1 MKFKMGTNRVFRLS
15 LLVLILILLGGCA
28 KKLLYSNIDWVVI
41 EYLDNY
47 VSLDGEQES
56 LLEER
61 VLLLADWHKSEE
73 LPNYISHLKELEN
86 LQEKDITLE
95 ALEQNREKMR
105 AHYERLVTKAAPEL
119 FSLSMLLTEKQ
130 EKEFLDNV
138 QERYQERNEKY
149 MDKSDEEIRGIIFEN
164 TEEWMEDWIGSIT
177 KEQKARAKLLAGQ
190 VVINSEYWRDYRS
203 TIHQELVVLFD
214 NKSNNMLYQ
223 QSFMQLLFEPDS
235 YYSEQLSKNVEQN
248 IRLTDQFTV
257 EIAQSMS
264 DKQWRHFRHKVR
276 EWRVLAEELAN

>member
-105 AHYERLVTKAAPEL
+105 AHYERLVAKAAPEL

-149 MDKSDEEIRGIIFEN
+149 LGKSDEEIRGMIFEN

-190 VVINSEYWRDYRS
+190 VVINNEYWRDYRS

-235 YYSEQLSKNVEQN
+235 YYSDQLSKNIEQN
-248 IRLTDQFTV
+248 MRLTDQFTV

-264 DKQWRHFRHKVR
+264 DKQWRHFQHKVR